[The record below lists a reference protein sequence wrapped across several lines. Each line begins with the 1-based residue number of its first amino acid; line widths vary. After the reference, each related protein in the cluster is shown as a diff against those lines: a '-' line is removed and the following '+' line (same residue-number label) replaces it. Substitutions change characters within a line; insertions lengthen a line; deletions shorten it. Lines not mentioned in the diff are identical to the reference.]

1 MEKTFSRPMVRLW
14 GLKQQS
20 PLLIFSWLRLRQQ
33 LSISTVHGR
42 CYGRDISMTCFPYG
56 TLIERKLTTSLNM
69 QMTITRQNSLLTF
82 LIKKSSFLIHA
93 STKEQDLKR
102 NLRLDTRTYFK
113 LTETFQY
120 THFKSCHP
128 PGVKKGFVKG
138 EGLRLLRTNSS
149 EETFV
154 ENIRIFKLRL
164 RARGYPNNLIDK
176 TLSEVKFSDRK
187 KALKDNTRVQKEILP
202 FVTQYNPSVPNLK
215 HILMEKWH
223 LIESQ
228 PKLKEMF
235 KEPPIISYKRG
246 ISLRD
251 ILFRAKL

>member
-1 MEKTFSRPMVRLW
+1 MHLQKSKIWKAIYSWHAYLF
-14 GLKQQS
+14 QAY
-20 PLLIFSWLRLRQQ
+20 LLR
-33 LSISTVHGR
+33 H
-42 CYGRDISMTCFPYG
+42 
-56 TLIERKLTTSLNM
+56 
-69 QMTITRQNSLLTF
+69 
-82 LIKKSSFLIHA
+82 SS
-93 STKEQDLKR
+93 
-102 NLRLDTRTYFK
+102 TRT
-113 LTETFQY
+113 LNPV
-120 THFKSCHP
+120 THPES
-128 PGVKKGFVKG
+128 KKGFVKG

-154 ENIRIFKLRL
+154 EEIRIFKLRL
-164 RARGYPNNLIDK
+164 RARGYPNILIDK

-235 KEPPIISYKRG
+235 KHPPIISYKRA

-251 ILFRAKL
+251 ILHG

>member
-1 MEKTFSRPMVRLW
+1 M
-14 GLKQQS
+14 
-20 PLLIFSWLRLRQQ
+20 
-33 LSISTVHGR
+33 SIS
-42 CYGRDISMTCFPYG
+42 DEEIILLDTCIYKGARF
-56 TLIERKLTTSLNM
+56 E
-69 QMTITRQNSLLTF
+69 
-82 LIKKSSFLIHA
+82 
-93 STKEQDLKR
+93 KESI
-102 NLRLDTRTYFK
+102 LDTRTYFK
-113 LTETFQY
+113 PTETFQY

-164 RARGYPNNLIDK
+164 RTRGYPNNLMDK
-176 TLSEVKFSDRK
+176 TLLEVQFSDRK

-202 FVTQYNPSVPNLK
+202 FVTQYNPSVSNLGLK

>member
-1 MEKTFSRPMVRLW
+1 MT
-14 GLKQQS
+14 GQS
-20 PLLIFSWLRLRQQ
+20 LLIY
-33 LSISTVHGR
+33 H
-42 CYGRDISMTCFPYG
+42 
-56 TLIERKLTTSLNM
+56 
-69 QMTITRQNSLLTF
+69 
-82 LIKKSSFLIHA
+82 
-93 STKEQDLKR
+93 
-102 NLRLDTRTYFK
+102 
-113 LTETFQY
+113 
-120 THFKSCHP
+120 
-128 PGVKKGFVKG
+128 
-138 EGLRLLRTNSS
+138 TNSS

-164 RARGYPNNLIDK
+164 RTRGYPNNLIDK
-176 TLSEVKFSDRK
+176 ILSQVKFSHRK

-251 ILFRAKL
+251 ILVRAKL

>member
-1 MEKTFSRPMVRLW
+1 MGHPVVTGHSHACGICEC
-14 GLKQQS
+14 
-20 PLLIFSWLRLRQQ
+20 
-33 LSISTVHGR
+33 LSLFIYH
-42 CYGRDISMTCFPYG
+42 
-56 TLIERKLTTSLNM
+56 
-69 QMTITRQNSLLTF
+69 
-82 LIKKSSFLIHA
+82 
-93 STKEQDLKR
+93 
-102 NLRLDTRTYFK
+102 
-113 LTETFQY
+113 
-120 THFKSCHP
+120 
-128 PGVKKGFVKG
+128 
-138 EGLRLLRTNSS
+138 TNSS

-164 RARGYPNNLIDK
+164 PARGYPNK

-202 FVTQYNPSVPNLK
+202 FLTQYNPFVPNLK

-251 ILFRAKL
+251 ILVRAKL

>member
-1 MEKTFSRPMVRLW
+1 MN
-14 GLKQQS
+14 GL
-20 PLLIFSWLRLRQQ
+20 
-33 LSISTVHGR
+33 
-42 CYGRDISMTCFPYG
+42 
-56 TLIERKLTTSLNM
+56 SLF
-69 QMTITRQNSLLTF
+69 IY
-82 LIKKSSFLIHA
+82 H
-93 STKEQDLKR
+93 
-102 NLRLDTRTYFK
+102 TY
-113 LTETFQY
+113 
-120 THFKSCHP
+120 
-128 PGVKKGFVKG
+128 
-138 EGLRLLRTNSS
+138 SS

-154 ENIRIFKLRL
+154 ENIRIFKPRL

-187 KALKDNTRVQKEILP
+187 KALKDNTRVQNEILP

-251 ILFRAKL
+251 ILVIRVDK